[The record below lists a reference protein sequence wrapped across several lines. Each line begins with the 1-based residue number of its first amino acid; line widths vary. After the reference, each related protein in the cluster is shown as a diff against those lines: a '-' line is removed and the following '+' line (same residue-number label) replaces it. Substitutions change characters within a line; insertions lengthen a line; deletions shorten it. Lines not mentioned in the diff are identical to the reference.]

1 MAEPHE
7 LRLMIVTDGD
17 VVEARQR
24 GRALAAEAGFSSG
37 EQTSIGAAI
46 FEVARNILTHAQK
59 GEIILGLVQSGDRKG
74 VSVTA
79 IDQGPGIPD
88 VARAMQD
95 GFSTSDGVGTGL
107 PGAKRQM
114 DEFQVDSAVGRG
126 TTITMKKWRR
136 AT

>member
-1 MAEPHE
+1 MAEPLE
-7 LRLMIVTDGD
+7 LRLTVVTDAD

-24 GRALAAEAGFSSG
+24 GRALAAEAGFSSA
-37 EQTSIGAAI
+37 EQTSIAAAI

-59 GEIILGLVQSGDRKG
+59 GEIILGLVQSGDRNG

-88 VARAMQD
+88 IAQAMQD
-95 GFSTSDGVGTGL
+95 GYPTSDGVGTGL
-107 PGAKRQM
+107 PGAKRLM
-114 DEFQVDSAVGRG
+114 DEFQVDSVVGRG
-126 TTITMKKWRR
+126 TTVTMKKWRR

>member
-1 MAEPHE
+1 MADE
-7 LRLMIVTDGD
+7 LRLTIVTDAD

-37 EQTSIGAAI
+37 EQTSIAAAI
-46 FEVARNILTHAQK
+46 FEVARNILMHAQQ
-59 GEIILGLVQSGDRKG
+59 GEIVLSLVQNAERTG

-114 DEFQVDSAVGRG
+114 DEFQVDSVVGRG